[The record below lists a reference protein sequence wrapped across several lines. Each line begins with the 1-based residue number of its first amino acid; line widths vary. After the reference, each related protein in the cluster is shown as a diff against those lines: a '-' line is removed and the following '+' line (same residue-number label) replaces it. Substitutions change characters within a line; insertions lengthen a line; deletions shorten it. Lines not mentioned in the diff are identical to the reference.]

1 MLIQVWNLVFQ
12 RTKKDPWF
20 DCFTAKKNPKKD
32 WDNNNISMS
41 WKIIQT
47 DVWGILYSLFGGGV
61 LYVEYLEKGEEGTL
75 INAIGREKSHEWKT
89 FLEGD
94 FSPAQEH

>member
-1 MLIQVWNLVFQ
+1 MCSKEL
-12 RTKKDPWF
+12 KKDPWF
-20 DCFTAKKNPKKD
+20 DCFTAKKNPKKE

-47 DVWGILYSLFGGGV
+47 DVWGILYSLLGGGF
-61 LYVEYLEKGEEGTL
+61 LNVENLEKGEEGTL
-75 INAIGREKSHEWKT
+75 NDTIGRGKSHEGKT

-94 FSPAQEH
+94 FNPAQEH